1 MNTNFK
7 AAVVLVAIL
16 IGAQAGKSQER
27 AQPYKRGLEPIREDA
42 RAKRLFVWAESKDLA
57 KAAFRRRLD
66 DIGSYIA
73 NQRKDWGKDWSLS
86 FFTESRY
93 AHYKDEIDMKTEGD
107 AWAAAYIGE
116 YDRRTA
122 TMTLYPLDPKRMRRY
137 KMVPH
142 VSQ

>member
-1 MNTNFK
+1 MKPRLKTAVALAVLWF
-7 AAVVLVAIL
+7 AATS
-16 IGAQAGKSQER
+16 GAGQ
-27 AQPYKRGLEPIREDA
+27 QPTSFPGLESVREDA
-42 RAKRLFVWAESKDLA
+42 HAKRFFVRAQSKDLA

-93 AHYKDEIDMKTEGD
+93 AHYKDEIDMKTEGG

-116 YDRRTA
+116 YDRRTG

-142 VSQ
+142 DSQ